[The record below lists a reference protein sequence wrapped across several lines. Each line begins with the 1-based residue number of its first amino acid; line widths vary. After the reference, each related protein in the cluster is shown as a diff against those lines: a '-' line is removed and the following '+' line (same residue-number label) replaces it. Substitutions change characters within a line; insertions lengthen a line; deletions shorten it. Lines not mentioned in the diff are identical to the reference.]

1 MKKIFIAFLG
11 AFALLGC
18 SQDRLDIPQK
28 GVVAT
33 EDFYQTDDDANMAL
47 VAAYDAVARNYMA
60 PYWNDNTIYS
70 LWNYMGDDIYAA
82 GENKSDGLAQ
92 NELHAFRYPTNNNF
106 ITTGYQSFYKCV
118 YAANLVIDNFK
129 DGTTPVQKKAVAE
142 AKVLRALSYLQLAIG
157 WGTPP
162 IVDHVLAA
170 TDKPGNAESQEQVL
184 DFIVNDIDEA
194 LPLLDERKG
203 TTDENGAY
211 KVTKG
216 LANTIKG
223 KALLW
228 KGQYAEAQQALYEVI
243 KSGNYALVDDIAEN
257 FHVRGDGNAEKVF
270 ELNLVY
276 DAAIGDFQFHTQWNL
291 SWYWNWRASRVY
303 IPTGVGAITW
313 NNGWGGINASEKF
326 AKALIENDGIDSKR
340 RKAWFLTYDEVLY
353 EMPYASDGDAPVM
366 GYTDTKAKDKTRGV
380 YHAEGIYGH
389 AGYFMMKVNI
399 NAEDIKNGSV
409 NDRNTRIFR
418 YPEVIL
424 MFAECAARTGSQKD
438 EALQLVQ
445 SIQNR
450 AGSKTVWAS
459 AGDVTLENVK
469 KEKMMEMWLEG
480 CRFQDLVRWGDVQEL
495 AGNGKYYPNYKDK
508 IMENSETHEGYVD
521 SSDADWCIKQYPTL
535 GFKVGQHELFPFP
548 FSETS
553 VNENI
558 VQNPGW

>member
-257 FHVRGDGNAEKVF
+257 FHVRGDGNAEKIF

-276 DAAIGDFQFHTQWNL
+276 DAAIGDFMFHTQWNL

-326 AKALIENDGIDSKR
+326 AKALIENDGLDSKR

-495 AGNGKYYPNYKDK
+495 AGNGKSYPNFKDK

-521 SSDADWCIKQYPTL
+521 YSDADWCIKQYPTL

>member
-495 AGNGKYYPNYKDK
+495 AGNGKSYPNYKDK

-521 SSDADWCIKQYPTL
+521 YSDADWCIKQYPTL

-558 VQNPGW
+558 VQNPDW

>member
-326 AKALIENDGIDSKR
+326 AKAHIENDGIDSKR

-495 AGNGKYYPNYKDK
+495 AGNGKSYPNYKDK

-521 SSDADWCIKQYPTL
+521 YSDADWCIKQYPTL

>member
-33 EDFYQTDDDANMAL
+33 EDFYQTDDDAQMAL
-47 VAAYDAVARNYMA
+47 VAAYDAVARNYMS
-60 PYWNDNTIYS
+60 PYWNDNTVYS

-82 GENKSDGLAQ
+82 GENKSDGLGQ
-92 NELHAFRYPTNNNF
+92 NELHAFRYPTTNNF
-106 ITTGYQSFYKCV
+106 ISSGYNCYFKCV

-129 DGTTPVQKKAVAE
+129 DGTSDVKKKAVAE
-142 AKVLRALSYLQLAIG
+142 AKVLRALSYLYLAIG

-170 TDKPGNAESQEQVL
+170 TDKPTNAPSQEAVL
-184 DFIVNDIDEA
+184 EFIVNDIDEA
-194 LPLLDERKG
+194 MPYLTERESVN
-203 TTDENGAY
+203 DENGAY
-211 KVTKG
+211 RVTKG

-228 KGQYAEAQQALYEVI
+228 KGDYAGAQAALKQVI
-243 KSGNYALVDDIAEN
+243 ESGKYALVDDIAEN

-276 DAAIGDFQFHTQWNL
+276 SAAIGDFQFHTQWNL

-326 AKALIENDGIDSKR
+326 ANALIENDGMDSKR
-340 RKAWFLTYDEVLY
+340 RKAWVLNYDEVLY

-366 GYTDTKAKDKTRGV
+366 GYTEAKATDKTRGV
-380 YHAEGIYGH
+380 YHAEGIYAHCGW
-389 AGYFMMKVNI
+389 FMMKVNI

-418 YPEVIL
+418 YPEVML
-424 MFAECAARTGSQKD
+424 MFAECAARTGQDKD
-438 EALQLVQ
+438 LALQLVQ

-450 AGSKTVWAS
+450 AGSKTVWGSTA
-459 AGDVTLENVK
+459 DVTLENVK
-469 KEKMMEMWLEG
+469 KEKMIEMWLEG
-480 CRFQDLVRWGDVQEL
+480 CRFQDLVRWGDTDEL
-495 AGNGKYYPNYKDK
+495 MANGKSYPNFKDK
-508 IMENSETHEGYVD
+508 IMDGNATHEGYVD
-521 SSDADWCIKQYPTL
+521 YSDADWCVKQYPNL
-535 GFKVGQHELFPFP
+535 GFKKGQHELFPFP

>member
-70 LWNYMGDDIYAA
+70 LWNFLGDDIYAA

-495 AGNGKYYPNYKDK
+495 AGNGKSYPNYKDK

-521 SSDADWCIKQYPTL
+521 YSDADWCIKQYPTL

>member
-106 ITTGYQSFYKCV
+106 ITTAYQSFYKCV

-495 AGNGKYYPNYKDK
+495 AGNGKSYPNYKDK

-521 SSDADWCIKQYPTL
+521 YSDADWCIKQYPTL

>member
-495 AGNGKYYPNYKDK
+495 AGNGKSYPTYKDK

-521 SSDADWCIKQYPTL
+521 YSDADWCIKQYPTL